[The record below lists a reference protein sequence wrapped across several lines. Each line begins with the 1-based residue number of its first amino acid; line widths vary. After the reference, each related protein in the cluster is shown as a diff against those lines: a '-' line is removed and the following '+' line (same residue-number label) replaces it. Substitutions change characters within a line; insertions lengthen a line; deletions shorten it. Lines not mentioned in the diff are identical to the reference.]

1 MEDMKMMG
9 PEEQA
14 AYALAVEPLSS
25 LLYNLPGKLIAI
37 DGRDGCGKTTLGRY
51 LAWRFN
57 SSLIETDLFLIDG
70 MDRLV
75 HRQDEIKRIVE
86 KRLGKPLP
94 VFVEG
99 VAILRLIEAI
109 GRRPDFVIY
118 VSNANYSESR
128 TLAEQ
133 LAQYDAEFRPRERA
147 DVIIEL
153 NI

>member
-9 PEEQA
+9 PDEQP

-25 LLYNLPGKLIAI
+25 LLYNLPAKLIAI
-37 DGRDGCGKTTLGRY
+37 DGREGCGKTTFGRY

-70 MDRLV
+70 MDQLV

-94 VFVEG
+94 VFIEG

-118 VSNANYSESR
+118 VSNTNYSESR
-128 TLAEQ
+128 TLAEE
-133 LAQYDAEFRPRERA
+133 LAQYDVVFRPRERA

-153 NI
+153 NV